1 VRTGLEL
8 HKRHLYIP
16 GLSVI
21 SAAADRIIPIG
32 PTSRPTV
39 KIVRGRDRGRFSSKE
54 RTTSVR
60 TRLLALV
67 LLFIVSLPLVAGVE
81 TADARRRTVTKTFR
95 NTAAIAIPGT
105 GDKGPG
111 DLYPSEIVVSGFKKP
126 RILDVNVTL
135 RGLTHSFANDI
146 DALLVAPD
154 GTNAMFMS
162 DAAGNGEPVTDVT
175 FNLDDEAK
183 TSIDLTTVSGTY
195 QPFDRVPGDTLPDP
209 APAPSGAIALSV
221 FDGIDPNGTW
231 KLYIADDGVEDTG
244 TLSGGWELQIK
255 ARR

>member
-1 VRTGLEL
+1 M
-8 HKRHLYIP
+8 
-16 GLSVI
+16 
-21 SAAADRIIPIG
+21 
-32 PTSRPTV
+32 
-39 KIVRGRDRGRFSSKE
+39 
-54 RTTSVR
+54 R

-67 LLFIVSLPLVAGVE
+67 LLFIVSVPLVAGVE
-81 TADARRRTVTKTFR
+81 PADARRRTVTKTFS

-111 DLYPSEIVVSGFKKP
+111 DLYPSEIVVSGFRRP

-135 RGLTHSFANDI
+135 RSLSHSFANDM

-162 DAAGNGEPVTDVT
+162 DTVGNGEAVTDVT
-175 FNLDDEAK
+175 LKLDDEAK
-183 TSIDLTTVSGTY
+183 TSIDDPNITLVSGTY
-195 QPFDRVPGDTLPDP
+195 QPADRVPGDTLPEP
-209 APAPSGAIALSV
+209 APVPSGAIALSV

-231 KLYIADDGVEDTG
+231 KLYIADDGLEDTG